1 MNHRQY
7 LRPVYILSAV
17 RTPIGSYLGALSSLP
32 ATKLGAIAVREAVRR
47 AGISPE
53 DVNEVFYGN
62 VLSAGLGQAPAKQVT
77 LGAELPEHVP
87 CTAVNKVCASGM
99 KATIIGAQTIQL
111 GFNQVVVTGG
121 MESMSR
127 VPYYVEGVRA
137 GLKFGHSRLI
147 DGMIHDGLWD
157 PYYNEHMA
165 NCTEACVRKMN
176 IPREEQ
182 DRYAEQSYR
191 RAEQAWQKGW
201 FTWEVVPVEVPT
213 RKGTEMVSED
223 EEYKRVDY
231 EKMHKLPPVF
241 EKDGTIT
248 AANASKLSDGA
259 AALVLA
265 SEEFVE
271 ERGLT
276 PIARIIGYADN
287 STNPRDFPV
296 APHLAVKRLLELTG
310 FDKDRVDFW
319 EINEAFSA
327 VVIANMRLLDIPH
340 EKVNVFGGAV
350 SLGHPIGCSGARIIV
365 TLINVLRVH
374 GARYGIATLC
384 NGGGGASAV
393 LVEKL

>member
-1 MNHRQY
+1 MSERQY
-7 LRPVYILSAV
+7 LKPVYILSGV
-17 RTPIGSYLGALSSLP
+17 RTPIGSYLGALSSLS
-32 ATKLGAIAVREAVRR
+32 ATQLGALTVREAVKR
-47 AGISPE
+47 AGISPG
-53 DVNEVFYGN
+53 DVDEVFYGN
-62 VLSAGLGQAPAKQVT
+62 VLSAALGQAPAKQVT
-77 LGAELPEHVP
+77 LGAGLPEDIP
-87 CTAVNKVCASGM
+87 CTAINKVCASGM
-99 KATIIGAQTIQL
+99 KAAVIGAQTIQL
-111 GFNQVVVTGG
+111 GFNQVVVAGG

-127 VPYYVEGVRA
+127 VPYYVEGMRA

-182 DRYAEQSYR
+182 DHYAEQSYR

-201 FTWEVVPVEVPT
+201 FAWEVVPVEVKT
-213 RKGTEMVSED
+213 HKGTTVVSED

-231 EKMHKLPPVF
+231 EKMFRLPPVF

-259 AALVLA
+259 SAIVLA

-271 ERGLT
+271 KRGLT
-276 PIARIIGYADN
+276 PIARIIGYAD
-287 STNPRDFPV
+287 SALNPREFPV
-296 APHLAVKRLLELTG
+296 APHLAVRRLLELTG
-310 FDKDRVDFW
+310 FDIDRVDFW

-327 VVIANMRLLDIPH
+327 VVIANMRLLNLPH

-393 LVEKL
+393 LIERV